1 MKYVFMTPLKINCPS
16 DETLQ
21 TGCHFSAYQIIFVN
35 TFSLFQHTYNN
46 DTEEEFTGYIPL
58 GN

>member
-16 DETLQ
+16 DE

>member
-1 MKYVFMTPLKINCPS
+1 MK
-16 DETLQ
+16 
-21 TGCHFSAYQIIFVN
+21 HFKQVATFLLIKLFLSIRFV
-35 TFSLFQHTYNN
+35 SLFQHTYNN